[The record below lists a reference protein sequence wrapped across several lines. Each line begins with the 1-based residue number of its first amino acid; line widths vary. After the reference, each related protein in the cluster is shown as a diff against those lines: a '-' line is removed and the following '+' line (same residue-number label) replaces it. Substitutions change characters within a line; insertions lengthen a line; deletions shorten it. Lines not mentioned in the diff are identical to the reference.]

1 MTVEKLIEKLKELPQ
16 DVPVVSNYKQV
27 ETVYYTDACY
37 TIEDYEKGYVIIN
50 AVVLE

>member
-1 MTVEKLIEKLKELPQ
+1 MTVKDFIEKLKKLPQ
-16 DVPVVSNYKQV
+16 NVPVVSNYKEI

-37 TIEDYEKGYVIIN
+37 VISDYEEDYVIED